1 MTITPYL
8 VIFGQVLN
16 LAVIGGEQLDIMELA
31 VLVHLE
37 RQELDVD
44 NLVRLGCDNMP
55 RAF

>member
-1 MTITPYL
+1 MSITPYL